1 VFQPRSG
8 QRALGVL
15 AVSLVAGCAS
25 TPRPTTIVDL
35 SAARAQLEQARQAAS
50 NVVAAQAWL
59 TRAEEHLRSAES
71 LVRAAAPD
79 ERARGAALSQLSLT
93 ETRCALDLAELAQQR
108 RGADGAKSSTA
119 EREAEAAQAA
129 RLRRSEAE
137 EHRLEERVALLQRNL
152 EMTETELIRT
162 KARLKGSETKAD
174 ASSAIA
180 EARVLMR
187 RALDA
192 RGRSASLNLCQE
204 KLDRAEKLLALDNY
218 GAALFFASQAQDLL
232 GALHREPEEPEQ
244 AAPRQTYVVAAS
256 SANLRAEP
264 SASSKIV
271 ARLVRGTSVEA
282 QAMRGEWMRVNA
294 QGAVGWVLAKLLK

>member
-1 VFQPRSG
+1 VFQARYG

-15 AVSLVAGCAS
+15 AASLVAGCAS
-25 TPRPTTIVDL
+25 TPRPTTTVDL
-35 SAARAQLEQARQAAS
+35 SAARAQLEQARQAAT
-50 NVVAAQAWL
+50 NVVTAQQWV

-71 LVRAAAPD
+71 LVRAATPA
-79 ERARGAALSQLSLT
+79 ERARGAALSELSLT

-108 RGADGAKSSTA
+108 RGVDGARSSAA
-119 EREAEAAQAA
+119 EREAETQAT

-137 EHRLEERVALLQRNL
+137 ERRLEERVALLQRNL

-187 RALDA
+187 RMLDA

-232 GALHREPEEPEQ
+232 GALHRGPEESEEP
-244 AAPRQTYVVAAS
+244 APRQAYVVAAS

-264 SASSKIV
+264 NASSKVV

-294 QGAVGWVLAKLLK
+294 QGAVGWVLANLLK